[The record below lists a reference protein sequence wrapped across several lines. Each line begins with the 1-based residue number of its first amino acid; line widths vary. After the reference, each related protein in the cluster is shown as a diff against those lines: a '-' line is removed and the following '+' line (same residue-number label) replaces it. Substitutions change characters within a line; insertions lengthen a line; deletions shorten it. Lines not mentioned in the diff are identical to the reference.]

1 MFVVNLTES
10 AALTLLELVEVQLD
24 SARVELAK
32 AQQLGDT
39 LGAALAADR
48 VEHLEEAMAAL
59 QPVAD
64 LLED

>member
-1 MFVVNLTES
+1 MFTINLTES
-10 AALTLLELVEVQLD
+10 AALTLLELVEAQLD
-24 SARVELAK
+24 AARVELAR
-32 AQQLGDT
+32 ASQSNDN

-48 VEHLEEAMAAL
+48 VEHLNEAMAAL